1 MDDEDKFKENQIP
14 SAEMF
19 YSQLT
24 EQHIS
29 ESDYNHARHVWDYF
43 NTQNLGDYHDL
54 YLITDV
60 LLLADVFEQYR
71 DVCIKHYKLDPAHYY
86 TAPGLFCQAMLK
98 MTDVELELLIDI
110 DQHLFVESSI
120 QGGISMISNRFS
132 RANNSYLQDYDV
144 SRKSSY
150 ILPLDANNLYGWA
163 MVQPLQSH
171 GFQWL
176 TEEQI
181 ADFDVMK
188 VKDESETGYIL
199 DVYLEYSQALHATH
213 SDYPLAPKSLIPT
226 EEMLSPYS
234 LELLQH
240 LGMKPGKVAKLIPNL
255 GRKENVDFAL

>member
-1 MDDEDKFKENQIP
+1 M
-14 SAEMF
+14 
-19 YSQLT
+19 
-24 EQHIS
+24 
-29 ESDYNHARHVWDYF
+29 
-43 NTQNLGDYHDL
+43 
-54 YLITDV
+54 
-60 LLLADVFEQYR
+60 ADVFEQFR

-199 DVYLEYSQALHATH
+199 EVYLEYSQALHVTH

-255 GRKENVDFAL
+255 GRKEKYILHYRNLKLYLKYGLKLTKVHRILTFQHS